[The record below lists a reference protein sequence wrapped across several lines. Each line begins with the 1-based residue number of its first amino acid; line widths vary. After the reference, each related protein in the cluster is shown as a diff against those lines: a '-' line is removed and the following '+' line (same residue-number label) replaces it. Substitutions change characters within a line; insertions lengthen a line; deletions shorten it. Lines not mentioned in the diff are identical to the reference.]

1 MAGEKFNVEQEV
13 QRRQEIGIEQEI
25 QRRVRKVVLVAS
37 EAR

>member
-25 QRRVRKVVLVAS
+25 QRRARKRLLAS